1 MSWIRRATVRKPL
14 GNKFIAKATNVLIYM
29 LLFIYL
35 ISVDDRSPPDHM
47 PFFLGTGTA
56 QSQSQLTTFTTQ
68 SHINL

>member
-1 MSWIRRATVRKPL
+1 
-14 GNKFIAKATNVLIYM
+14 M

-56 QSQSQLTTFTTQ
+56 QSQLNLTTFTTQ
-68 SHINL
+68 INHNLRLS